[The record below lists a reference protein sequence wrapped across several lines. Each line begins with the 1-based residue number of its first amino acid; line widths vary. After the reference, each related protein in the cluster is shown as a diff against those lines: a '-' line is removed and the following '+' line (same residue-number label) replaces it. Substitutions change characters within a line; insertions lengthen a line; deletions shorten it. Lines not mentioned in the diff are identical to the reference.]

1 MATVYDAIKEI
12 QDIVG
17 AISGIQQAPDEPP
30 EQMNVFPF
38 AVCYAASGEYI
49 WHHKASMRGNHNIHL
64 EIHLA
69 RKDLPYDVKAA
80 MAYCQNIPLA
90 LFNATKFGVTL
101 TAVKN
106 IDRIEY
112 TLGPLGWG
120 GTATI
125 GFRFVIVG
133 AWTDDAVGGT

>member
-17 AISGIQQAPDEPP
+17 AVSGIQQAPDDPP
-30 EQMNVFPF
+30 EQINIFPF
-38 AVCYAASGEYI
+38 SVCYAYEGEYI
-49 WHHKASMRGNHNIHL
+49 WHHKASMRGNHNIRL

-69 RKDLPYDVKAA
+69 RKDLPFDVKAA

-90 LFNATKFGVTL
+90 LFNAAKFEVDL

-106 IDRIEY
+106 IQSIAYRFE
-112 TLGPLGWG
+112 PLGWG

-125 GFRFVIVG
+125 GFRFTITG